1 MSLWF
6 AALRHLSITANANRS
21 QTVSRQWIDFC
32 EQLDGCK
39 RKKKRSRD
47 HLSNNLSFFLEG
59 NSVPNMY
66 PMDIFSGEVSFDGRA
81 LFEGDIVLDFRTRLL
96 IQGGRVRRTR
106 AVKKLATSR
115 WPNGEIPYVVDR
127 DLGKRNFNVLNYR
140 LNNAPNSY
148 ILGNKNGH
156 PFHNLGVNNSW
167 ILLQFCH
174 IVRVL
179 RLNELFESM
188 TIASQPLK
196 RTGMYYLSLYFP
208 ALQEL
213 TEPPY
218 PTRQFMYKRLM
229 GMWYFSFGFLDTLK
243 NNLLKPSCLWL
254 CI

>member
-21 QTVSRQWIDFC
+21 QTVSRQWIYFC
-32 EQLDGCK
+32 EQLEGCK
-39 RKKKRSRD
+39 RKKKKSRD
-47 HLSNNLSFFLEG
+47 HLSNNLSFFLES

-140 LNNAPNSY
+140 LNNAPKSY
-148 ILGNKNGH
+148 TLGNKNGH
-156 PFHNLGVNNSW
+156 PFHNLEVNNSW
-167 ILLQFCH
+167 ILHQFCH
-174 IVRVL
+174 IIRVL
-179 RLNELFESM
+179 RLNELFESI
-188 TIASQPLK
+188 TIAS
-196 RTGMYYLSLYFP
+196 
-208 ALQEL
+208 
-213 TEPPY
+213 
-218 PTRQFMYKRLM
+218 
-229 GMWYFSFGFLDTLK
+229 
-243 NNLLKPSCLWL
+243 
-254 CI
+254 